1 MQARAARAAARSM
14 ARIVVDLLTSK
25 LAYMRKIDERQA
37 PKIIAYKYVAL
48 KACMENRIDLA
59 MSNGKEV
66 KACKSF
72 HNLRKLMNTYVYN
85 TAKLQPRRSDTDFMP
100 GERLDGVTSNLVQAL
115 QPENTAERAK
125 DREFGFMRSWGDMMT
140 SVRPCSCSSRR
151 LILALRFPS

>member
-48 KACMENRIDLA
+48 KACMENLIDLA

-66 KACKSF
+66 KDCKSF
-72 HNLRKLMNTYVYN
+72 HNPSKLMKADVYN
-85 TAKLQPRRSDTDFMP
+85 TAKLQPRPSDTDFMP

-125 DREFGFMRSWGDMMT
+125 DRGFGFIAQ
-140 SVRPCSCSSRR
+140 
-151 LILALRFPS
+151 LEE